1 MRFSPKYENCSKAE
15 RKRRREN
22 SFEKEMKRSF
32 FRDKDGYTEGGEE
45 GWFSSRAVG
54 LGRRRRVEEGGC
66 RQDQRAVLV
75 RAFEARGAGGGE
87 GGPVTGPEG
96 RAIGW

>member
-32 FRDKDGYTEGGEE
+32 FRDKDGYTEGGRE
-45 GWFSSRAVG
+45 GKR
-54 LGRRRRVEEGGC
+54 GG
-66 RQDQRAVLV
+66 LV
-75 RAFEARGAGGGE
+75 R
-87 GGPVTGPEG
+87 GPWG
-96 RAIGW
+96 